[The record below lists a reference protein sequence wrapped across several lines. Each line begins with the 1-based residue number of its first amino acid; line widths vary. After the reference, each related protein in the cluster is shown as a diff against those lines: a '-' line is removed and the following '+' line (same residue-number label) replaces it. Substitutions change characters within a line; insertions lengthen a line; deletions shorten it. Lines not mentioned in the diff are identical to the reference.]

1 MSNKVT
7 GKIIEILPTEKGTSK
22 HGKDWKKLTFAI
34 DTNEQY
40 NNIIAFEVFG
50 DEKVENFLKYNKV
63 GKTVDVEFNL
73 SSNKWKDR
81 YFTSASAWKISK
93 ANDTETALQ
102 QAAAIVDSVFEPATD
117 INVMSE
123 EDSGLPF

>member
-1 MSNKVT
+1 MSNIKT
-7 GKIIEILPTEKGTSK
+7 GKIIEILPTESGTSK
-22 HGKDWKKLTFAI
+22 AGTPWKKLTFAI

-50 DEKVENFLKYNKV
+50 DEKVENFIKYNKV
-63 GKTVDVEFNL
+63 GRTVEVEYNI

-93 ANDTETALQ
+93 ANDTETAMA
-102 QAAAIVDSVFEPATD
+102 QAAEMVDSAFPPAGDLNT
-117 INVMSE
+117 
-123 EDSGLPF
+123 EDPSDLPF

>member
-22 HGKDWKKLTFAI
+22 AGKDWQKLTFAI

-40 NNIIAFEVFG
+40 NNIIAFELFG
-50 DEKVENFLKYNKV
+50 DEKVENFLKYNKI
-63 GKTVDVEFNL
+63 GRTVEVEYNL
-73 SSNKWKDR
+73 SSNKWKDK

-93 ANDTETALQ
+93 ANDTETAMA
-102 QAAAIVDSVFEPATD
+102 QAAEMVDAAFPPAD
-117 INVMSE
+117 NINSPQ
-123 EDSGLPF
+123 DDLPF

>member
-1 MSNKVT
+1 MSNIKT
-7 GKIIEILPTEKGTSK
+7 GEIIEILPTEKGTSK
-22 HGKDWKKLTFAI
+22 QGKDWKKLTFAI
-34 DTNEQY
+34 DTKDQY
-40 NNIIAFEVFG
+40 NNIIAFDVFG
-50 DEKVENFLKYNKV
+50 DEKVDNFLKYNKI

-102 QAAAIVDSVFEPATD
+102 QAAAMVDAAFPPATD
-117 INVMSE
+117 ISNDDES
-123 EDSGLPF
+123 DLPF